1 MPQNTISTIFL
12 CLLFRDGKTNR
23 DETRV
28 LTLSDLQ
35 LKVLLNDLKKIQST
49 MAEI

>member
-1 MPQNTISTIFL
+1 ML
-12 CLLFRDGKTNR
+12 LLFRDGKTNR
-23 DETRV
+23 DETPI

-35 LKVLLNDLKKIQST
+35 LKVLLNDLKKIQSA